1 MKPAISDSFTPIAQM
16 MEMPVLSVDKRNLGK
31 RLHGFYFAVPSVEL
45 NSKALLSHCSCD
57 RRQRMP
63 TYEYK
68 CSNCLFVFD
77 LRRSMKDDSSV
88 VCPKCGS
95 PVKQIFSS
103 VPVLF
108 KGGGFYSTE
117 RKRSWLEKPGM
128 DEAMADAKSTLDNSL
143 KQE

>member
-1 MKPAISDSFTPIAQM
+1 
-16 MEMPVLSVDKRNLGK
+16 
-31 RLHGFYFAVPSVEL
+31 
-45 NSKALLSHCSCD
+45 
-57 RRQRMP
+57 MP

-88 VCPKCGS
+88 VCPKCGN

-108 KGGGFYSTE
+108 KGEGFYSTE